1 MCADLQCRKLLANGE
16 KQPVLQWHHTAEVKC
31 ELHACWLESSPD
43 FSFSKCSDIYPA
55 SPACGFALTEPS
67 WRARAA
73 VTIQYSL
80 THGFW
85 HTPSTPCLWSE
96 KKTFLMSDRSKKPLS
111 NAFVLTLAQTPGWAL
126 SKCLSGSVV
135 FFSGHRSHFSL
146 HSLLGEPV
154 GKGPSTAFLEREK
167 KSFQRKCFCYSFKW

>member
-1 MCADLQCRKLLANGE
+1 MVKTSQCCNGSTLQRWNVSLLAG
-16 KQPVLQWHHTAEVKC
+16 KPPWLQLQQTQWHLPCLPRV
-31 ELHACWLESSPD
+31 S
-43 FSFSKCSDIYPA
+43 
-55 SPACGFALTEPS
+55 FALMEPS
-67 WRARAA
+67 PRAHAA
-73 VTIQYSL
+73 VTIQWSL

-96 KKTFLMSDRSKKPLS
+96 KKTILMSDRRKKLLS
-111 NAFVLTLAQTPGWAL
+111 NACVLTLAQTPGWAL

-154 GKGPSTAFLEREK
+154 GKGASTAFLEREK
-167 KSFQRKCFCYSFKW
+167 KSFQRKSFCYSLKW

>member
-1 MCADLQCRKLLANGE
+1 MHGDLQCRKLLANDE
-16 KQPVLQWHHTAEVKC
+16 KQPVLQWQHSAEVKC

-43 FSFSKCSDIYPA
+43 FSFSRGSDIYPA
-55 SPACGFALTEPS
+55 SPAYSFALLEPAP
-67 WRARAA
+67 RAHAARA
-73 VTIQYSL
+73 IPDSL
-80 THGFW
+80 TLGFW

-96 KKTFLMSDRSKKPLS
+96 KKTILMSDRRKKLLS
-111 NAFVLTLAQTPGWAL
+111 NACVLTLAHTPGWAL

-154 GKGPSTAFLEREK
+154 GKGASTAFLEREK
-167 KSFQRKCFCYSFKW
+167 KSFQRKCFCCSLKW